1 MPPWPQAGYDLGQ
14 RPFFRA
20 ACVEDGERQVGC
32 SAALSPAML
41 HGDSALA
48 QHDLRLSLWRV
59 CAPPHP
65 HTHAHTHARTQPY
78 PSACGLS
85 GRGAVSFACCVQ
97 ACRYFVVYLQALKSV
112 LASEFP
118 YPSLEMIKNATPEAF
133 KKHFPGRTIQEI
145 IDAHEQE
152 MQVPSCLVAQ
162 RSTWSKYKHRRTA
175 KFLGG
180 KISPLEVPLVFL
192 NTTSFD
198 SKTAAPPPTPRW

>member
-1 MPPWPQAGYDLGQ
+1 MPHAQ
-14 RPFFRA
+14 
-20 ACVEDGERQVGC
+20 
-32 SAALSPAML
+32 LSL
-41 HGDSALA
+41 LVFALA
-48 QHDLRLSLWRV
+48 CLRAPSLTPIVFFPWFA
-59 CAPPHP
+59 APL
-65 HTHAHTHARTQPY
+65 HA
-78 PSACGLS
+78 
-85 GRGAVSFACCVQ
+85 VVQ
-97 ACRYFVVYLQALKSV
+97 ACRYFIVYLQALKSV

-162 RSTWSKYKHRRTA
+162 RSTWSKYKHRQTA